1 MLEVEVVIVTDI
13 VEDDDATVGITD
25 IAKGLRFGGVCWDK
39 SDEAEVG
46 VEKV

>member
-1 MLEVEVVIVTDI
+1 MVIVTDI
-13 VEDDDATVGITD
+13 VEDDDATVGIKE

-39 SDEAEVG
+39 GDEAGVG

>member
-1 MLEVEVVIVTDI
+1 MVIVTDI
-13 VEDDDATVGITD
+13 VEDDDTTVGIKD
-25 IAKGLRFGGVCWDK
+25 NANGLRFGGVCWDK